1 MFEAAP
7 NCEPRMAVSMRAGD
21 RAQLTRLARK
31 EDGFTYLFMLLAM
44 TLLALATQGVM
55 TYVSQQAQR
64 EQEADLIR
72 IGETYRHAIAAYYES
87 SPGKTKHWP
96 RQLQDLLEDRR
107 HVSTKRHLR
116 YLYPDPVT
124 HEEWGLLYAEDGG
137 IAGVHSKSD
146 KPTIKTRGTPPT
158 PPTTTPQRYADWHF
172 VYQPENSSIQATYG
186 LQPPPSR

>member
-1 MFEAAP
+1 
-7 NCEPRMAVSMRAGD
+7 MRAGN
-21 RAQLTRLARK
+21 RTHLMRLARK
-31 EDGFTYLFMLLAM
+31 QHGFTYLIMLLAM
-44 TLLALATQGVM
+44 TLLALAMQGVM
-55 TYVSQQAQR
+55 TYASQQAQR

-72 IGETYRHAIAAYYES
+72 IGEAYRRAIAAYYES
-87 SPGKTKHWP
+87 SPGKTKQWP

-124 HEEWGLLYAEDGG
+124 HEEWGLLYAGDGG

-146 KPTIKTRGTPPT
+146 KPTIKTLSTPAT
-158 PPTTTPQRYADWHF
+158 PSPSSSQRYVDWHF
-172 VYQPENSSIQATYG
+172 VYQPENSSAQATYG